1 MAVPSLCISNKTWFV
16 YCWSNK
22 KYWTKKSLNCNRVAM
37 KDTST
42 GKLARYN
49 LFMENVG
56 KDMGIDQMFEQIY
69 YNEFNEKGTQ
79 IGRIDKDV
87 KQL

>member
-1 MAVPSLCISNKTWFV
+1 
-16 YCWSNK
+16 
-22 KYWTKKSLNCNRVAM
+22 M

-69 YNEFNEKGTQ
+69 YNEFNEKRTQ
-79 IGRIDKDV
+79 IGMIDRDV
-87 KQL
+87 KQLSINEKRFILVKPVSK

>member
-1 MAVPSLCISNKTWFV
+1 
-16 YCWSNK
+16 
-22 KYWTKKSLNCNRVAM
+22 M

-69 YNEFNEKGTQ
+69 YNEVNEKRTQ
-79 IGRIDKDV
+79 IGMIDRDV
-87 KQL
+87 KQLSINEKRFILVKPVSK

>member
-1 MAVPSLCISNKTWFV
+1 
-16 YCWSNK
+16 
-22 KYWTKKSLNCNRVAM
+22 M
-37 KDTST
+37 KDTSI

-49 LFMENVG
+49 LFRENVG